1 MWPNHRG
8 TQVKSGTVS
17 GQPCLSVCLSLSV
30 CPSVCLSV
38 ERIDVHVNSWKTIF
52 HRNLLKTTSYLIA
65 LEKLHV
71 LHSVETFESSNKEGL
86 IKGIWRNH
94 SHQKSVGVSWFLLF
108 LQSSES
114 CTYWYVW
121 FPMDPFT
128 DPSLTPSCGLQASM
142 LVAALC
148 LDYKVYDTQI
158 WNGVLQQLVHF
169 GLVRPPLLFI
179 LSWILRTK
187 IFIETLLCLCLCCI
201 SDEEHLLCWICDKE
215 QPFMLCFI
223 DGAVGVCPR
232 ATECSTRSVAGTSIL

>member
-1 MWPNHRG
+1 MKWYPSPTCVRCVPSTVCWNY
-8 TQVKSGTVS
+8 VKMKSYRRCVAEPSRNSGKVLH
-17 GQPCLSVCLSLSV
+17 CLLAAMSVCLSLSV
-30 CPSVCLSV
+30 CLSVYLSLSVCLSV

-94 SHQKSVGVSWFLLF
+94 SHQKSVGVCWFLLL

-114 CTYWYVW
+114 YTYWYVW
-121 FPMDPFT
+121 SPMDPFT

-169 GLVRPPLLFI
+169 GLVRHPLLFI
-179 LSWILRTK
+179 LSWILRMK
-187 IFIETLLCLCLCCI
+187 IFY
-201 SDEEHLLCWICDKE
+201 
-215 QPFMLCFI
+215 
-223 DGAVGVCPR
+223 
-232 ATECSTRSVAGTSIL
+232 